1 LIEPRPRAAA
11 GAGVDRRCKKE
22 EAATLISAVMP
33 TYQRAEIAFERGE
46 GAYLFAADGRRY
58 LDFASGVAVTALGHS
73 HPHLVAALTEQA
85 KRVWHLSNLYT
96 IPGQQRLAER
106 LVAASFADSV
116 FFCNSGAEAIECGL
130 KLTRK
135 YHDETGAPERYRVIT
150 IEGAFHG
157 RTLAT
162 IAAGGQEKHLKGFAP
177 AVDGFDK
184 VAFGNMNELRAAIT
198 GETAAILIEPVQGE
212 GGMRPAPAEYL
223 QALRKVADEFGLL
236 LYFDEVQCGMGR
248 TGKLF
253 AHEWAGVE
261 PDIVATAKG
270 IGGGFPMG
278 ACLAK
283 EKVAKALTAG
293 SHGSTF
299 GGGPLAMAVGN
310 AVLDVLLADGFLA
323 NVERMGRVL
332 RQRVEALVKR
342 HPNVLVDVRGAG
354 LMLGLKCAMPNTE
367 MMAKLR
373 DAGLLTVGAGDNVV
387 RLLPPLIID
396 ETHVEEALGI
406 LDKVCSAWPAAS
418 GTA

>member
-1 LIEPRPRAAA
+1 
-11 GAGVDRRCKKE
+11 
-22 EAATLISAVMP
+22 MP

-46 GAYLFAADGRRY
+46 GAYLFATDGRRY
-58 LDFASGVAVTALGHS
+58 LDFACGIAVTGLGHA

-85 KRVWHLSNLYT
+85 KKVWHLSNLYT
-96 IPGQQRLAER
+96 IPGQRRLAER

-130 KLTRK
+130 KLARK

-150 IEGAFHG
+150 VEGAFHG

-162 IAAGGQEKHLKGFAP
+162 IAAGGQDKHLKGFAP
-177 AVDGFDK
+177 VVDGFDK

-223 QALRKVADEFGLL
+223 QALRKVADEYRLL

-283 EKVAKALTAG
+283 EKVAKTLTPG

-310 AVLDVLLADGFLA
+310 AVLDI
-323 NVERMGRVL
+323 
-332 RQRVEALVKR
+332 
-342 HPNVLVDVRGAG
+342 
-354 LMLGLKCAMPNTE
+354 
-367 MMAKLR
+367 
-373 DAGLLTVGAGDNVV
+373 LLT
-387 RLLPPLIID
+387 
-396 ETHVEEALGI
+396 
-406 LDKVCSAWPAAS
+406 
-418 GTA
+418 